1 MQAVIETSGRQF
13 LVKSGDVIEVN
24 TLPGKVG
31 EKVTFDRILLSG
43 DKIGAPYVSGAKVT
57 GTIKEH
63 GFADKILIFTYR
75 RRKNSK
81 KLRGHKQPQT
91 TIEINTIS

>member
-24 TLPGKVG
+24 NHPGKVG
-31 EKVTFDRILLSG
+31 EKVTFDKVLLSG
-43 DKIGAPYVSGAKVT
+43 TTIGAPYVSGAKVT
-57 GTIKEH
+57 GTIRSH
-63 GFADKILIFTYR
+63 GFNDKILIFTYR

-81 KLRGHKQPQT
+81 KLRGHKQPHT
-91 TIEINTIS
+91 TIEINAIS